1 MSASTIRQDIVNIP
15 NLLTLFRIFLIP
27 VVCVF
32 IYTGDPFSCMIAA
45 ILFVVASITDWL
57 DGYIARRQGL
67 VSMTGKFLD
76 PLADKL
82 LVMAALVMLVP
93 LGRMAAWLV
102 IIIVSRELA
111 VSGLRSLAAGNG
123 LIIAAGEGGKFKT
136 AFQMTGLIGLIIHY
150 TYEINFVFA
159 SYPINFHRAG
169 YWLLAISTVFSL
181 WSAWEYFRS
190 FLDAIEHQTPTNVES
205 RDLAT

>member
-15 NLLTLFRIFLIP
+15 NLLTLFRIVLIP
-27 VVCVF
+27 VVCLF
-32 IYTGDPFSCMIAA
+32 IYTGDPLSCMIATL
-45 ILFVVASITDWL
+45 LFVIASITDWL

-82 LVMAALVMLVP
+82 LVMAALMMLVP

-102 IIIVSRELA
+102 IVIVSRELA

-150 TYEINFVFA
+150 TYDINFIFA
-159 SYPINFHRAG
+159 SYPINFHRTG

-181 WSAWEYFRS
+181 HSGWEYFRS
-190 FLDAIEHQTPTNVES
+190 FLHAIEHQTPTAIES
-205 RDLAT
+205 RDLST